1 MAETRPEE
9 ELYDLTQDPWEIKN
23 LASDPVYKDELSE
36 FRALLGR
43 WVMDTDDKGRFPES
57 MEMYDS
63 DMEPYLRTKKTRR
76 PASAAKVEANIELMK
91 QWRME
96 GK

>member
-1 MAETRPEE
+1 A
-9 ELYDLTQDPWEIKN
+9 YQN
-23 LASDPVYKDELSE
+23 ELSG

-57 MEMYDS
+57 IAMYDS
-63 DMEPYLRTKKTRR
+63 DMEPYLKTLRVR
-76 PASAAKVEANIELMK
+76 KPEAVAKIEANIALMK